1 MLICFDF
8 KISTINEPQADH
20 RKRRDLKKSA
30 TPSLFDFPPHLLPK
44 KPKPRKP
51 PKERSSEPSTSKSA
65 EKQSD
70 EDELPEDN
78 STLKVVLLDHN
89 YFFPDA
95 KENRSDEDELT
106 DLTEDDSTS
115 KVVNIDHN
123 YSFPDAKELK
133 KQLQESEERIV
144 DLQKKLLTE
153 KKSLSST

>member
-1 MLICFDF
+1 MICSQHFTTLDF
-8 KISTINEPQADH
+8 EPQADH
-20 RKRRDLKKSA
+20 RKRRDLKRSA

-51 PKERSSEPSTSKSA
+51 PKERSSEPSTNKSA

-70 EDELPEDN
+70 KDELPEDN

-89 YFFPDA
+89 YSFPDA

-106 DLTEDDSTS
+106 EDDSTL

-133 KQLQESEERIV
+133 K
-144 DLQKKLLTE
+144 
-153 KKSLSST
+153 